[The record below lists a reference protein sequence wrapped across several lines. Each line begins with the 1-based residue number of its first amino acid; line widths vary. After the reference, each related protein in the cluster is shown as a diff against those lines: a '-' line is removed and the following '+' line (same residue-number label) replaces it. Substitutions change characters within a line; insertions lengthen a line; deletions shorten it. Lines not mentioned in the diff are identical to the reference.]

1 MEIPFYRVSLD
12 QPAFDRKRL
21 KAEKLIVSKVLEQL
35 IHVQNGRGLLSW
47 TIRARRLVLM
57 RERRDTL

>member
-1 MEIPFYRVSLD
+1 MID
-12 QPAFDRKRL
+12 
-21 KAEKLIVSKVLEQL
+21 SKVLEQL
-35 IHVQNGRGLLSW
+35 IRVQTDADKLLEW